1 MQQKQTFSAQTLAL
15 SVTAA
20 ELGRAIFRAG
30 QTGSV
35 RAVLLSLPRGR
46 TWWFHAAHHVVLD
59 GYGAQQLLRRVCELY
74 DGAAP
79 AYAASA
85 PITVTGCANSATG
98 KKDPRCHVT
107 VTLLRHVMSRRRTEQ
122 RRTE

>member
-1 MQQKQTFSAQTLAL
+1 MRDDLPAVRRVA
-15 SVTAA
+15 VADEATAEAWMRA
-20 ELGRAIFRAG
+20 ELARPMDLGAG
-30 QTGSV
+30 DVV

-79 AYAASA
+79 CWCRERAASA
-85 PITVTGCANSATG
+85 SAGPTCS
-98 KKDPRCHVT
+98 P
-107 VTLLRHVMSRRRTEQ
+107 LRSAGTSPGWPGRRR
-122 RRTE
+122 RASACR